1 MGADLAKENEWLLEN
16 SACDP
21 PCTEYF
27 HSMRMPEIYSYFDL
41 GVCIIFAFEYSIKIY
56 VTQKRCQFF
65 IHFNNLVD
73 LFFIILPPILFRW
86 NDTSAILLCML
97 AASRLLRIKKAVGLL
112 YLIVN
117 TKENEVAK

>member
-1 MGADLAKENEWLLEN
+1 
-16 SACDP
+16 
-21 PCTEYF
+21 
-27 HSMRMPEIYSYFDL
+27 MRMPEVYSYFDL
-41 GVCIIFAFEYSIKIY
+41 GVCVIFAFEYAIKIY

-86 NDTSAILLCML
+86 YETSPLLLCML

-112 YLIVN
+112 YLFVN